1 VCDANDAGLKTEDG
15 ERERYD
21 GQTTKNPGEKEIWDE
36 KESGIRV
43 PDISQDSIIVGG
55 YETAHNTGQGRDRS
69 EVHKG
74 EFGQPP

>member
-1 VCDANDAGLKTEDG
+1 MCDANDAKLKTEDD

-36 KESGIRV
+36 KESDIRV

-55 YETAHNTGQGRDRS
+55 YEIVYTTRQDRDGS
-69 EVHKG
+69 EVHEG
-74 EFGQPP
+74 EFSQPP

>member
-1 VCDANDAGLKTEDG
+1 MCDANDAKLKTEDG
-15 ERERYD
+15 EREMCD

-36 KESGIRV
+36 RESDSRV

-55 YETAHNTGQGRDRS
+55 YEIAYTTRKDRDLS

-74 EFGQPP
+74 EFSQPP